1 MDKNA
6 IKKFAV
12 WARKELI
19 ERVSKKA
26 LAYGITEHEVYN
38 PDADSVNGL
47 VLTAAQ
53 KKERKALTEQIFA
66 KGYKQVMEE
75 VAYTWFNRFCALRF
89 MEVNGFLPSLVR
101 VFTNDKNEFRPQLLT
116 EALELDL
123 PGLDKQKIY
132 ELKEANADEELYK
145 YLLITQCNALNDE
158 LPRMF
163 QRIEDYT
170 ELLFP
175 DNLLREGSVIEQ
187 MITLIPEEDWQDA
200 VQIIGWLYQYY
211 NIEPKKE
218 VFANLDKNI
227 KIGKNDIP
235 AATQL
240 FTPDWIVRYM
250 VENSLGRLVTSNQCI
265 VNSGQCIVDSE
276 SSINA
281 KLTTNN
287 SSLNTT
293 NYPLA
298 AWKYYLP
305 EAEQEIVNSDQ
316 CSVDSESSVNA
327 KLTTNNFSLT
337 TTKCIDPCMGSG
349 HILAYLFDVLM
360 EVYRSEGYRDRDAVK
375 NIINNNLYGL
385 DIDERAAQLAYFAVM
400 MQGRKY
406 DNRFLTRHYQP
417 HIYAVTESNGINRE
431 LLAYFGVEL
440 DDLNRENA
448 LNQLNGMLDEM
459 EDACE
464 YGSLITVSE
473 YDFALLKDFAAA
485 YDAEQNLFASGALA
499 PLQERLQKL
508 IAVAETLAQKY
519 EVVVTNPPYMG
530 AGNMDEKLS
539 KYVKQHYPDSK
550 SDLFAVFMEACHKM
564 TAENGYQAMITMH
577 SWMFLSSFE
586 KLRAKIQKQNIV
598 NMVHLG
604 ARAFEEIGGEVVQT
618 TSFVLANKHIDGYK
632 GTYCRLVEPT
642 TQAGKEE
649 MFLAKEN
656 RYVACSDNFAKIPG
670 APVAY
675 WVSEKFVDIISKGN
689 SIDNKFSVG
698 SGLSTSDNERFL
710 RFLWEPAFDKISKT
724 GNDSLKWYFFQKGGE
739 YRKWYGNLQ
748 YVVNWENN
756 GEEIKYWVTH
766 NPKDPKTT
774 SWSRRIF
781 NTDLYFR
788 KGLTWSVI
796 CSNDIS
802 FRLSPSNTM
811 ISNAAGGIFGFE
823 KHLDDLYML
832 FAGINSKVWGKV
844 FRLLNPTINYS
855 SGIIQ
860 KAPIPGLREKTI
872 NIVQQ
877 NISLSKS
884 DWDSF
889 ETSWDFAEHP
899 LLVTSDK
906 CIVDSGQCS
915 VDSES
920 SVNAKLITNNFSLTT
935 IAQAYQRW
943 KAVCNERFAQL
954 KANEEELNRIFIDI
968 YGLQDELTP
977 EVEEKDVTVH
987 RVFDSKDDVPEAMKG
1002 SNYILTQQQVVKGL
1016 ISYAVGCIFGRYSL
1030 DKSGLVY
1037 AGGEI
1042 SDQWIEI
1049 SGQYYLR
1056 EVVEKYVAQELQR
1069 TYSMAEINVADGGDL
1084 PIGEITATRGAIFTF
1099 ESDAKSSNIN
1109 SVQYCRGTS
1118 KKLYEGIR
1126 ELSVNSQGIKC
1137 GAGNT
1142 AYDLCS
1148 PEILDA
1154 IASGTGSELVQRG
1167 WQDADSIDWQAI
1179 HCKLTTNHY
1188 GADKDAII
1196 PISDNEYFNDDIVAR
1211 FVEFIK
1217 IAFGADEKMLEANL
1231 NFIATAL
1238 GGNGSARDV
1247 IRAYFN
1253 NGFYADHC
1261 KTYQKRPIYWLFDSG
1276 KKNGFKCLIY
1286 MHRYQKDTIAR
1297 IRTDYLHEQQSR
1309 YRTAISDLQNRIDN
1323 AVSTGVRVK
1332 LQKQL
1337 ATVQAQVEEAR
1348 LYEEK
1353 IHHLADQM
1361 LGIDLDDGVKR
1372 NYAIFK
1378 DVLARIK

>member
-53 KKERKALTEQIFA
+53 KKERKALIEQIFA

-250 VENSLGRLVTSNQCI
+250 VENSLGRLVNNA
-265 VNSGQCIVDSE
+265 NSD
-276 SSINA
+276 NA
-281 KLTTNN
+281 QPT
-287 SSLNTT
+287 TT
-293 NYPLA
+293 NYPLES
-298 AWKYYLP
+298 WKYYLP
-305 EAEQEIVNSDQ
+305 EAEQETEVRNQLAQLS
-316 CSVDSESSVNA
+316 
-327 KLTTNNFSLT
+327 TTNFSLT

-417 HIYAVTESNGINRE
+417 HIYAVTESNGIDRE

-473 YDFALLKDFAAA
+473 YDFTLLKDFVAA
-485 YDAEQNLFASGALA
+485 YDAEQNLFASGSLA
-499 PLQERLQKL
+499 PLQERLQQL

-530 AGNMDEKLS
+530 AGNMNPKLS
-539 KYVKQHYPDSK
+539 GFIKKKFADYK
-550 SDLFAVFMEACHKM
+550 SDFFSAFIIRASEM
-564 TAENGYQAMITMH
+564 TKPDGYFGFFTPYV
-577 SWMFLSSFE
+577 WMFIQSYE
-586 KLRAKIQKQNIV
+586 KLRKYLYSNATIETLIQFEYS
-598 NMVHLG
+598 
-604 ARAFEEIGGEVVQT
+604 AFEEATVPVCT
-618 TSFVLANKHIDGYK
+618 FVFKNSKMNKK
-632 GTYCRLVEPT
+632 GCYLRLVDFRGGMEVQRQKT
-642 TQAGKEE
+642 LEAINNHDCGFYYEQ
-649 MFLAKEN
+649 
-656 RYVACSDNFAKIPG
+656 CSDNFAKIPG
-670 APVAY
+670 VPVAY
-675 WVSEKFVDIISKGN
+675 WVTNWNIFNHKKLNTKLISGGRVKTHNNALYVRNWWEVDKN
-689 SIDNKFSVG
+689 SNRWIPYAN
-698 SGLSTSDNERFL
+698 
-710 RFLWEPAFDKISKT
+710 
-724 GNDSLKWYFFQKGGE
+724 GGE
-739 YRKWYGNLQ
+739 FRKWYGDHFDI
-748 YVVNWENN
+748 VDW
-756 GEEIKYWVTH
+756 GEEALEFYYKHGGLCKSDFWF
-766 NPKDPKTT
+766 K
-774 SWSRRIF
+774 
-781 NTDLYFR
+781 
-788 KGLTWSVI
+788 KGLTWGAVTSGLNSYRI
-796 CSNDIS
+796 KPDDFMFSS
-802 FRLSPSNTM
+802 ASPS
-811 ISNAAGGIFGFE
+811 IFLDSFE
-823 KHLDDLYML
+823 YDFNVLAFL
-832 FAGINSKVWGKV
+832 NSKVAADLS
-844 FRLLNPTINYS
+844 RAINPTLNQNVNDTLNLPYIEGNEES
-855 SGIIQ
+855 L
-860 KAPIPGLREKTI
+860 KLAEK
-872 NIVQQ
+872 

-889 ETSWDFAEHP
+889 ETSWDFTIHP
-899 LLVTSDK
+899 LLSTKHELLADAYASYK
-906 CIVDSGQCS
+906 Q
-915 VDSES
+915 
-920 SVNAKLITNNFSLTT
+920 
-935 IAQAYQRW
+935 IA
-943 KAVCNERFAQL
+943 NSRFAQL

-987 RVFDSKDDVPEAMKG
+987 CIFDSKDDVPEAMKG
-1002 SNYILTQQQVVKGL
+1002 SNYILTQQQVVKSL
-1016 ISYAVGCIFGRYSL
+1016 ISYAVGCMFGRYSL
-1030 DKSGLVY
+1030 DKPGLVY
-1037 AGGEI
+1037 AGGEW
-1042 SDQWIEI
+1042 D
-1049 SGQYYLR
+1049 
-1056 EVVEKYVAQELQR
+1056 
-1069 TYSMAEINVADGGDL
+1069 
-1084 PIGEITATRGAIFTF
+1084 
-1099 ESDAKSSNIN
+1099 
-1109 SVQYCRGTS
+1109 
-1118 KKLYEGIR
+1118 
-1126 ELSVNSQGIKC
+1126 
-1137 GAGNT
+1137 AGNYQT
-1142 AYDLCS
+1142 FA
-1148 PEILDA
+1148 
-1154 IASGTGSELVQRG
+1154 
-1167 WQDADSIDWQAI
+1167 
-1179 HCKLTTNHY
+1179 
-1188 GADKDAII
+1188 ADKDAII

-1217 IAFGADEKMLEANL
+1217 TAFGADEKTLEANL

-1361 LGIDLDDGVKR
+1361 LEIDLDDGVKH

-1378 DVLARIK
+1378 DVLAKIK